1 MWQQALVFCG
11 GLIYAA
17 VDDLRT
23 RKVQDAVCLVIAL
36 AGLAMFSPA
45 SALPGAVLAA
55 LPFLVCSLLG
65 RMGGGD
71 WRLAA
76 AAGFVLGAHRA
87 LAGLCLMLPPLVLCL
102 TACRFIPKLRERAG
116 DKLPMV
122 PFIAAGFIPA
132 YFIAL

>member
-11 GLIYAA
+11 GMVYAA
-17 VDDLRT
+17 LYDLRT
-23 RKVQDAVCLVIAL
+23 RKVQDAVCLIIAL

-45 SALPGAVLAA
+45 SSFLGAVLAA
-55 LPFLVCSLLG
+55 LPFLACSLLG

-76 AAGFVLGAHRA
+76 AAGFVLGTHRA

-102 TACRFIPKLRERAG
+102 AALHFIPKLRERAG
-116 DKLPMV
+116 NKLPMV

>member
-11 GLIYAA
+11 GMVYAA
-17 VDDLRT
+17 IYDLQA
-23 RKVQDAVCLVIAL
+23 RKVQDAVCLIIAL
-36 AGLAMFSPA
+36 AGLASFSPA
-45 SALPGAVLAA
+45 SLLGALLAA
-55 LPFLVCSLLG
+55 LPFLACSLLG

-76 AAGFVLGAHRA
+76 AAGFVLGTHRA
-87 LAGLCLMLPPLVLCL
+87 LAGLCLMLPPLILYL
-102 TACRFIPKLRERAG
+102 LICRFRKKPV

-132 YFIAL
+132 YFIAF

>member
-1 MWQQALVFCG
+1 MMWQQALVFCG
-11 GLIYAA
+11 GMLYAA
-17 VDDLRT
+17 LYDLRT

-45 SALPGAVLAA
+45 SSFLGAALAA
-55 LPFLVCSLLG
+55 MPFLACSLLG

-76 AAGFVLGAHRA
+76 AAGFVLGLRRTM
-87 LAGLCLMLPPLVLCL
+87 AGLCLMLPPLILYL
-102 TACRFIPKLRERAG
+102 LICRFRKKAVN
-116 DKLPMV
+116 KLPMV

-132 YFIAL
+132 YFIAF